1 MSFQSNARNHNDR
14 KTIQDISPAG
24 RYDKIIMR
32 HRLIAKV
39 KTILLSVNNVL
50 YIIVNSNYCLFNAF
64 ICNITE

>member
-39 KTILLSVNNVL
+39 KTMLLRDNNVL
-50 YIIVNSNYCLFNAF
+50 YIIANANCCLFNAF
-64 ICNITE
+64 ICNIKE